1 MIKHGQRQ
9 KEDRNPHPYDEFGVL
24 TRTAY
29 TSSSCKV
36 WGAIPVAQFLTELR
50 RRKVYHVAAVYG
62 VVAWLLAQA
71 GGLLFQ
77 TYDAPAWMQPVFI
90 GLLML
95 GFPIALL
102 LAWAYQILP
111 DSVARD
117 TDEADVAIASPLTGS
132 SFIYLISSLLFIA
145 ISWIIYREVS
155 GDIIRVP
162 EVAPLE
168 SVAAPAHAIAVLPLE
183 NLSNQ
188 PDDDWFAAG
197 MHDAL
202 IADLSKVSGLAVTS
216 RTSALT
222 YRDTIK
228 RSPEIGQELRVSTL
242 VEGTVI
248 RVGGQVR
255 ISVQLID
262 AASDSHIWAGTYDRE
277 MEDVLKL
284 QSEIARAI
292 AQEIEVELTPA
303 EERRLTTVRQINP
316 DTYEAYLLGMYHVQ
330 QLSPEGKALGLGYL
344 KEAVARDPS
353 DALAWAGIALA
364 WNEIGHGSVAQAD
377 AFPQARAAALRAIE
391 LDDNL
396 AEAHAALAE
405 SRLYYEW
412 DWEGARQSFERALD
426 LNPSLAVAH
435 AHFAWYFDLM
445 GDSERAIAEELRAH
459 NLDPRNSVWASWVG
473 WLYSGQGN
481 LEEGLEWAER
491 SIAIYPDQ
499 PVVQYFLGLISTANG
514 QHDRAILAHQR
525 AGELNANWGAGLAHA
540 LASAGHADEARE
552 LLIGLTEAASPD
564 TLTLAMAYI
573 ALGDHDKA
581 FYWLEKSLEIRRDWT
596 PWIGRLYEY
605 RPLYADPRMADLLG
619 RMNLEF

>member
-1 MIKHGQRQ
+1 M
-9 KEDRNPHPYDEFGVL
+9 
-24 TRTAY
+24 
-29 TSSSCKV
+29 
-36 WGAIPVAQFLTELR
+36 AQFLTELR

-62 VVAWLLAQA
+62 VVGWLVAQA
-71 GGLLFQ
+71 SGLLFQ

-90 GLLML
+90 GLLIL

-117 TDEADVAIASPLTGS
+117 TDEADVITAGPLTGS
-132 SFIYLISSLLFIA
+132 SFIYLVSGLLVVA

-162 EVAPLE
+162 EVVPLP

-188 PDDDWFAAG
+188 PDEDWFAAG

-202 IADLSKVSGLAVTS
+202 IADLSKVSGFAVTS

-228 RSPEIGQELRVSTL
+228 RAPEIGRELRVSTL

-277 MEDVLKL
+277 MTDVLKL

-292 AQEIEVELTPA
+292 AREIEVELTPA
-303 EERRLTTVRQINP
+303 EERRLTTARQINP

-344 KEAVARDPS
+344 KEAVARDPN
-353 DALAWAGIALA
+353 DALAWAGLALA
-364 WNEIGHGSVAQAD
+364 WNEVGHGSVAQPD
-377 AFPQARAAALRAIE
+377 AFPQARAAALKAIE

-412 DWEGARQSFERALD
+412 DWEGARRSFERALD

-445 GDSERAIAEELRAH
+445 GDSERAIAEELRAY
-459 NLDPRNSVWASWVG
+459 NLDPRNPVWASWVG
-473 WLYSGQGN
+473 WLYADQGN

-491 SIAIYPDQ
+491 AIAIYPDQ
-499 PVVQYFLGLISTANG
+499 YVVQYFLGLISTANG
-514 QHDRAILAHQR
+514 RHDEAILAHQR
-525 AGELNANWGAGLAHA
+525 AGELNANWGGGLAHA
-540 LASAGHADEARE
+540 LANAGREDEARD
-552 LLIGLTEAASPD
+552 LLIGLAEAASPD
-564 TLTLAMAYI
+564 TLSLAMGYI

-581 FYWLEKSLEIRRDWT
+581 FYWLEKSLDIRRDWT
-596 PWIGRLYEY
+596 PWVGRMYEY
-605 RPLYADPRMADLLG
+605 RPLDADPRMADLLS

>member
-1 MIKHGQRQ
+1 M
-9 KEDRNPHPYDEFGVL
+9 
-24 TRTAY
+24 
-29 TSSSCKV
+29 
-36 WGAIPVAQFLTELR
+36 AQFLTELR

-62 VVAWLLAQA
+62 VVGWLVAQA
-71 GGLLFQ
+71 SGLLFQ

-90 GLLML
+90 GLLFL

-117 TDEADVAIASPLTGS
+117 RDEADVITAGPLTGS
-132 SFIYLISSLLFIA
+132 SFIYLVSGLLVVA
-145 ISWIIYREVS
+145 ISWIIYQEVS

-162 EVAPLE
+162 EVVPLPY
-168 SVAAPAHAIAVLPLE
+168 VAAPAHAIAVLPLE

-188 PDDDWFAAG
+188 PDEDWFAAG

-228 RSPEIGQELRVSTL
+228 RAPEIGRELGVSTL

-277 MEDVLKL
+277 MTDVLKL

-292 AQEIEVELTPA
+292 AQEIKVELTPA
-303 EERRLTTVRQINP
+303 EERRLTTARQINP

-344 KEAVARDPS
+344 KEAVARDPN
-353 DALAWAGIALA
+353 DALAWAGLALA
-364 WNEIGHGSVAQAD
+364 WNEVGHGSVAQAD

-412 DWEGARQSFERALD
+412 DWEGARRSFERALD

-459 NLDPRNSVWASWVG
+459 NLDPRNPVWASWVG
-473 WLYSGQGN
+473 WLYADQGN

-499 PVVQYFLGLISTANG
+499 YVVQYFLGLISTANG
-514 QHDRAILAHQR
+514 RHDKAILAHQR
-525 AGELNANWGAGLAHA
+525 AGQLNANWRGGLAHA
-540 LASAGHADEARE
+540 LANAGREAEARD
-552 LLIGLTEAASPD
+552 LLIGLAEAASPD
-564 TLTLAMAYI
+564 TLSLAIGYI

-581 FYWLEKSLEIRRDWT
+581 FYWLEKSLEVRRDWT
-596 PWIGRLYEY
+596 PWVSRMYEY
-605 RPLYADPRMADLLG
+605 RPLYADPRMADLIS